1 MPKTRFGAYK
11 ERSPEPL
18 IGQGEKGRVREGRE
32 EIGVFASLDLG
43 DGCPQHGQQPS
54 RNIVFNQAKKSRML
68 LG

>member
-11 ERSPEPL
+11 ERFPEPI
-18 IGQGEKGRVREGRE
+18 IGQGEKARVREGRE

-54 RNIVFNQAKKSRML
+54 RNIVFNQTKKSRML